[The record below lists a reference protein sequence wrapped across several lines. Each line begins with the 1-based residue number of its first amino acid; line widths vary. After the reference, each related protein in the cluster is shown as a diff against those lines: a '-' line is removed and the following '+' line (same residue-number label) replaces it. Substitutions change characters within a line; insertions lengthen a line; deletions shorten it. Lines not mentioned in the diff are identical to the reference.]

1 MLKKSLHRYAIT
13 LLAFLLIL
21 LMCPNFTQAQR
32 LPRSVT
38 LGSPAAG
45 SLLYSL
51 GSGLAKVV
59 SETAPFQMTIQPYSG
74 TSTFLPLVDSGEM
87 DFGVNNAVDLA
98 LSYRG
103 PGYKIGGRNP
113 FPLTSNVRLV
123 MRGSPLMGSLVVRK
137 DSPLKSIQDVRGKR
151 LTGEYPAHLAVWYT
165 TFASLANGGLTWN
178 DVKVVPVPAVNE
190 GIDALIQGRAEVS
203 NHAIGAAK
211 MKEADATIGARFLSL
226 DCSPLGEERIK
237 KAIPGYY
244 VVLLKAGSSTGVIED
259 TCVYAYDLYLIT
271 HKAQP
276 DGVVRAALKALWENI
291 DKLPPLHPSF
301 KEWTRERAVSSEVTI
316 PYHPAAVQSYKELG
330 IWKTGMDQIQQ
341 KLLAVKP

>member
-113 FPLTSNVRLV
+113 FPLSSNVRLV

-137 DSPLKSIQDVRGKR
+137 DSPLRSI
-151 LTGEYPAHLAVWYT
+151 H
-165 TFASLANGGLTWN
+165 
-178 DVKVVPVPAVNE
+178 DVK
-190 GIDALIQGRAEVS
+190 G
-203 NHAIGAAK
+203 
-211 MKEADATIGARFLSL
+211 
-226 DCSPLGEERIK
+226 
-237 KAIPGYY
+237 
-244 VVLLKAGSSTGVIED
+244 
-259 TCVYAYDLYLIT
+259 
-271 HKAQP
+271 
-276 DGVVRAALKALWENI
+276 
-291 DKLPPLHPSF
+291 
-301 KEWTRERAVSSEVTI
+301 
-316 PYHPAAVQSYKELG
+316 
-330 IWKTGMDQIQQ
+330 
-341 KLLAVKP
+341 